1 VDYPSTVSGL
11 PLGRCYKGRT
21 KTDSNGG
28 KTMSMQRFPR
38 SVAALIG
45 GMLLACTAYAA
56 AASTVNKPADH
67 AWLLKADRVFDARS
81 EQTHAGWVLLIQGDR
96 IAAVGPAAQVKAP
109 PGTQTIDLPGMTL
122 LPGLI
127 DAHSHIFLHPYNETL
142 WNDQVLKESQAYRTI
157 EAVQHVHDTL
167 MAGFTALRDLGT
179 EGAGYADVDVQR
191 AINQGMIPGPHMFVA
206 TRATIAS
213 HCYGPGP
220 MGFRTDM
227 DLPQGGIPVSGSAQM
242 LDAVRDQ
249 AGHGADWIKLYA
261 DYHCGK
267 TKGSMPTF
275 TQEEL
280 NAGVEAAHS
289 LGLPV
294 SVHSTT
300 AEGMRRSILAGVDTI
315 EHGFGGTR
323 EAFELMKQHNVAY
336 LPTLEAVAAYAE
348 YFDGWKPGDPPTD
361 EMQQSAHAFKL
372 AMDAGVTIGCGSDV
386 GVFTHG
392 TNYKELEWMVRDG
405 MSPARALLAATAVD
419 AKILRQQDQFGQLK
433 AGLDADIIAVPGD
446 PTADISAIEHVPFV
460 MKGGVVYKQPQ

>member
-1 VDYPSTVSGL
+1 
-11 PLGRCYKGRT
+11 
-21 KTDSNGG
+21 
-28 KTMSMQRFPR
+28 MSIQRFPR
-38 SVAALIG
+38 SVAALLG
-45 GMLLACTAYAA
+45 GMLLACTAGMASAA
-56 AASTVNKPADH
+56 TVNKPADH
-67 AWLLKADRVFDARS
+67 SWLLKADRVFDARS
-81 EQTHAGWVLLIQGDR
+81 AQTHAGWVLLIQGDR
-96 IAAVGPAAQVKAP
+96 ITAVGPAAQVKLP
-109 PGTQTIDLPGMTL
+109 PGTQTIALPGMTL

-142 WNDQVLKESQAYRTI
+142 WNDQVLKETLPYRTI

-191 AINQGMIPGPHMFVA
+191 AINEGMIPGPHMFVA

-227 DLPQGGIPVSGSAQM
+227 DLPQGGIPVSGRAQM

-249 AGHGADWIKLYA
+249 AGHGADWIKIYA

-267 TKGSMPTF
+267 SKGSVPTF

-300 AEGMRRSILAGVDTI
+300 PEGMRRSVLAGVDTV
-315 EHGFGGTR
+315 EHGFGGTP
-323 EAFELMKQHNVAY
+323 EVFALMKQHNVAY
-336 LPTLEAVAAYAE
+336 LPTLEAVAAYAQ
-348 YFDGWKPGDPPTD
+348 YFENWKPGDPPTD
-361 EMQQSAHAFKL
+361 AMKQSAHAFKL
-372 AMDAGVTIGCGSDV
+372 AMDAGVTIGNGSDV
-386 GVFTHG
+386 GVYTHG
-392 TNYKELEWMVRDG
+392 TNYRELEWMVRDG

-433 AGLDADIIAVPGD
+433 AGLDADIIAVQGD

-460 MKGGVVYKQPQ
+460 MKGGVIYKQNGIEQGRAN

>member
-1 VDYPSTVSGL
+1 
-11 PLGRCYKGRT
+11 
-21 KTDSNGG
+21 
-28 KTMSMQRFPR
+28 MQRHR
-38 SVAALIG
+38 IRRNLTALLF
-45 GMLLACTAYAA
+45 GMLFAC
-56 AASTVNKPADH
+56 AASTSAAADPVGVGKPADH
-67 AWLLKADRVFDARS
+67 PWLLKADRVFDARS
-81 EQTHAGWVLLIQGDR
+81 EQAHAGWVVLVQGGK
-96 IAAVGPAAQVKAP
+96 IAAVGPATEVKIP
-109 PGTQTIDLPGMTL
+109 PGTQTIELSGTTL

-142 WNDQVLKESQAYRTI
+142 WNDQVLKESLPYRII
-157 EAVQHVHDTL
+157 EAVQHAHDTL

-179 EGAGYADVDVQR
+179 EGAGYADVDVQH
-191 AINQGMIPGPHMFVA
+191 AINQGLIPGPHLFVA

-227 DLPQGGIPVSGSAQM
+227 DIPQGGIPVSGTAQM
-242 LDAVRDQ
+242 IDAVRDQ

-267 TKGSMPTF
+267 SKGSVPTF

-294 SVHSTT
+294 AVHSTT
-300 AEGMRRSILAGVDTI
+300 PEGMRRSIVAGVDTI
-315 EHGFGGTR
+315 EHAYGGTP
-323 EAFELMKQHNVAY
+323 EVFALMKQHNVAY
-336 LPTLEAVAAYAE
+336 MPTLEAEAAYAE
-348 YFDGWKPGDPPTD
+348 YFSGWKPGQPPTTD
-361 EMQQSAHAFKL
+361 MQQAANAFKL
-372 AMDAGVTIGCGSDV
+372 AMQAGVIIGCGSDV

-405 MSPARALLAATAVD
+405 MSPTRALLAATAID
-419 AKILRQQDQFGQLK
+419 AKILRQQDAFGQLK
-433 AGLDADIIAVPGD
+433 AGLGADIIAVQGD

-460 MKGGVVYKQPQ
+460 MKDGVIYKQPE

>member
-1 VDYPSTVSGL
+1 MSLRIL
-11 PLGRCYKGRT
+11 PRAVALLAG
-21 KTDSNGG
+21 SLLPAFAA
-28 KTMSMQRFPR
+28 QA
-38 SVAALIG
+38 AAL
-45 GMLLACTAYAA
+45 
-56 AASTVNKPADH
+56 VNQPAEH

-81 EQTHAGWVLLIQGDR
+81 EQTHAGWVVLVQGEH
-96 IAAVGPAAQVKAP
+96 IVAVGSEAQVKAP
-109 PGTQTIDLPGMTL
+109 SGTQTISLPGMTL

-142 WNDQVLKESQAYRTI
+142 WNDQVLKETLPYRTI

-179 EGAGYADVDVQR
+179 EGAGYADVDVQH
-191 AINQGMIPGPHMFVA
+191 AIDQGLIAGPHLFVA

-220 MGFRTDM
+220 GGFRTDM
-227 DLPQGGIPVSGSAQM
+227 DLPQGGIPVSGTAQM

-249 AGHGADWIKLYA
+249 AGHGADWIKIYA

-267 TKGSMPTF
+267 SKGSVPTF

-294 SVHSTT
+294 TVHSTT
-300 AEGMRRSILAGVDTI
+300 PEGMRRSVLAGVNSI

-323 EAFELMKQHNVAY
+323 ENFQLMKQHDVAY

-348 YFDGWKPGDPPTD
+348 YFDHWKPGDPPTE
-361 EMQQSAHAFKL
+361 EMQQSAQAFKL
-372 AMDAGVTIGCGSDV
+372 ALQAGVTIGNGSDV

-419 AKILRQQDQFGQLK
+419 AKILRQQDHFGQLK
-433 AGLDADIIAVPGD
+433 AGLDADIIAVQGD
-446 PTADISAIEHVPFV
+446 PTSDISAIEHVPFV
-460 MKGGVVYKQPQ
+460 MKGGVIYKQPQ